1 MLNNPYLNFYKG
13 KKVFITGHTGFKGSW
28 LAFLLHLIGAKVH
41 GYSLSPLKNSLFNS
55 LNLADKIESTFADIR
70 DLKCLSDAMDRFE
83 PDCVF
88 HLAAQA
94 LVKDSYLDPI
104 NTYST
109 NVIGSLNLLESVR
122 NSKSVRTLIY
132 VTSDKCYENL
142 EWIWGYREN
151 DRLGGHD
158 PYSSSKAAA
167 VLIFSTY
174 LKSFFSNNINI
185 GIASVRAGNVIGG
198 GDWAP
203 NRIIPDAI
211 RSILNNTSLVIRN
224 PYATRP
230 WQHVLEPLSGYL
242 FLAYKLSEDPIKFQG
257 SWNFGPS
264 SMKVKN
270 VGEIIDILFR
280 KIGAGSIEIKQE
292 TSGDHE
298 AGLLQLNCDK
308 AHQVLNWH
316 SKWNLEETLT
326 ATADWYKAYLNND
339 NVSLITQLQLNEY
352 FGESL

>member
-1 MLNNPYLNFYKG
+1 M
-13 KKVFITGHTGFKGSW
+13 
-28 LAFLLHLIGAKVH
+28 
-41 GYSLSPLKNSLFNS
+41 
-55 LNLADKIESTFADIR
+55 
-70 DLKCLSDAMDRFE
+70 
-83 PDCVF
+83 
-88 HLAAQA
+88 
-94 LVKDSYLDPI
+94 
-104 NTYST
+104 
-109 NVIGSLNLLESVR
+109 
-122 NSKSVRTLIY
+122 
-132 VTSDKCYENL
+132 
-142 EWIWGYREN
+142 
-151 DRLGGHD
+151 
-158 PYSSSKAAA
+158 
-167 VLIFSTY
+167 
-174 LKSFFSNNINI
+174 
-185 GIASVRAGNVIGG
+185 
-198 GDWAP
+198 
-203 NRIIPDAI
+203 
-211 RSILNNTSLVIRN
+211 
-224 PYATRP
+224 
-230 WQHVLEPLSGYL
+230 LEPLSGYL